1 MRNRNANSFFSQIP
15 VMDIQQR
22 SGFKIPFDHKTTFN
36 QGMLVPLFA
45 QEVLP
50 ADTVRMK
57 KSYVLRM
64 QPTTVPVMDDL
75 WFDTFWFFVPN
86 RLVWNHWQNFMGQN
100 DDEPWVNS
108 TRYSV
113 PVMPMTTA
121 EPSVPDVQIH
131 SLSDYFGLPNDP
143 SVWGGTYRPS
153 ALPFRGY
160 RKIWN
165 DWFRSEVTDNPKPLN
180 VGDTESDLTLYDIL
194 YADRYHDYFSS
205 CTPAPQRGEAV
216 LIPIAGTPLTTVSA
230 AVTPSI
236 SSYPYPIQLMSNV
249 TDGSTDGPL
258 YFSNSHEI
266 VKEVA
271 GGTMPSGQ
279 VESFVN
285 SNLVVGDSAGT
296 INDLRLAFA
305 MQSLFERDARGSRYI
320 EYLKLAFGVTIPDAT
335 LQRSQYLGG
344 KHQRVDMSQVIQ
356 TSSATGTSPQGN
368 VTGFSK
374 TVSVDMDFE
383 NTFLEHGWLF
393 CLGVVRQQ
401 RTYQQGLNR
410 QFTRFSRFDFYDPI
424 FAHLGNQPVYTR
436 EIYMD
441 VKDTTGF
448 NNVFGYQEAWSDYK
462 YKQSYVSG
470 MFRKQY
476 ADASVLKQGIQDYHY
491 ADWYTEAPTLS
502 ESWMKET
509 PDNGAVKRTV
519 AVTNLDQFYIDIF
532 FDADWKRKMP
542 LYCIPG
548 LNRTF

>member
-1 MRNRNANSFFSQIP
+1 MRSRNANSFFSQIP

-36 QGMLVPLFA
+36 QGMLVPLFT

-100 DDEPWVNS
+100 DDSPWVNN
-108 TRYSV
+108 TQYSV
-113 PVMPMTTA
+113 PVMPGYNNQ
-121 EPSVPDVQIH
+121 PSASAVNLH
-131 SLSDYFGLPNDP
+131 SMNDYFGLPVDP
-143 SVWGGTYRPS
+143 IDTSGRFLPS
-153 ALPFRGY
+153 ALPYRAY

-165 DWFRSEVTDNPKPLN
+165 DWFRSEVTDNPMPLN
-180 VGDTESDLTLYDIL
+180 TGDRETDKTLYNVL

-205 CTPAPQRGEAV
+205 CTPAPQRGDSV
-216 LIPIAGTPLTTVSA
+216 LIPIAGTPLSA
-230 AVTPSI
+230 QTATYKLGNNLLFGDFADDGLIGTQYGGEACVYPLPSQ
-236 SSYPYPIQLMSNV
+236 SSNGNV
-249 TDGSTDGPL
+249 DAL
-258 YFSNSHEI
+258 
-266 VKEVA
+266 
-271 GGTMPSGQ
+271 
-279 VESFVN
+279 
-285 SNLVVGDSAGT
+285 NLVVGDSAGT

-344 KHQRVDMSQVIQ
+344 KHQRVDMSQIIQ
-356 TSSATGTSPQGN
+356 TSSATAESPQGN

-401 RTYQQGLNR
+401 RTYQQGMNR
-410 QFTRFSRFDFYDPI
+410 QFTRRSRFDFYDPI
-424 FAHLGNQPVYTR
+424 FAHLGSQPVYTR
-436 EIYMD
+436 EIFMD
-441 VKDTTGF
+441 VKDPDTF
-448 NNVFGYQEAWSDYK
+448 NSVFGYQEAWSDYK

-470 MFRKQY
+470 MFRKEY
-476 ADASVLKQGIQDYHY
+476 YDSVGHITQGIQDYHY
-491 ADWYTEAPTLS
+491 ADWYTQAPTLS

>member
-1 MRNRNANSFFSQIP
+1 MRSRNANSFFSQIP

-36 QGMLVPLFA
+36 QGMLVPLFT

-100 DDEPWVNS
+100 DDSPWVND
-108 TRYSV
+108 TQYSV
-113 PVMPMTTA
+113 PVMPGT
-121 EPSVPDVQIH
+121 PSEPDVTAVNIH
-131 SLSDYFGLPNDP
+131 SLNDYFGLPSDP
-143 SVWGGTYRPS
+143 RVWSGSYRPS
-153 ALPFRGY
+153 ALAYRAY

-165 DWFRSEVTDNPKPLN
+165 DWFRSEVTDNPLPLN
-180 VGDTESDLTLYDIL
+180 LGDTESDMSLYDVL

-205 CTPAPQRGEAV
+205 CTPAPQRGDSV
-216 LIPIAGTPLTTVSA
+216 LIPIGGTPVVATGDVHQLGDKLRFNSVSG
-230 AVTPSI
+230 
-236 SSYPYPIQLMSNV
+236 SN
-249 TDGSTDGPL
+249 TIGITSGEATL
-258 YFSNSHEI
+258 FSN
-266 VKEVA
+266 
-271 GGTMPSGQ
+271 PSVSSPLTAITQ
-279 VESFVN
+279 
-285 SNLVVGDSAGT
+285 SNLVVGDSSGT

-356 TSSATGTSPQGN
+356 TSSATAESPQGN

-410 QFTRFSRFDFYDPI
+410 QFSRFSRFDFYDPI

-436 EIYMD
+436 EIFMN
-441 VKDTTGF
+441 VKDPNSY

-470 MFRKQY
+470 MFRKEY
-476 ADASVLKQGIQDYHY
+476 ADSGVLHQGIQDYHY

-548 LNRTF
+548 FNRTF

>member
-1 MRNRNANSFFSQIP
+1 MRSRNSNSFFSQIP

-36 QGMLVPLFA
+36 QGMLVPLYT

-86 RLVWNHWQNFMGQN
+86 RLVWSHWQNFMGQN
-100 DDEPWVNS
+100 DDSPWVS
-108 TRYSV
+108 DTEYTV
-113 PVMPMTTA
+113 PVMPSSTA
-121 EPSVPDVQIH
+121 EPDVTDVQIH
-131 SLSDYFGLPNDP
+131 SLSDYFGFPSDP
-143 SVWGGTYRPS
+143 AVWGGSYRPS
-153 ALPFRGY
+153 ALPYRGY

-165 DWFRSEVTDNPKPLN
+165 DWFRSEVTDNPQPLN
-180 VGDTESDLTLYDIL
+180 VGDTESDMTLYDIL

-205 CTPAPQRGEAV
+205 CTPAPQRGESV
-216 LIPIAGTPLTTVSA
+216 LIPIAGTPVDTR
-230 AVTPSI
+230 
-236 SSYPYPIQLMSNV
+236 SYPLS
-249 TDGSTDGPL
+249 
-258 YFSNSHEI
+258 F
-266 VKEVA
+266 
-271 GGTMPSGQ
+271 PSGNAAQ
-279 VESFVN
+279 LTSGSSGVTGSIVSSSTGALYVDTATN
-285 SNLVVGDSAGT
+285 VALSSSLTGSNFIVGDSAGT

-356 TSSATGTSPQGN
+356 TSSATSESPQGN

-436 EIYMD
+436 EIFMD
-441 VKDTTGF
+441 VKNTVAYND
-448 NNVFGYQEAWSDYK
+448 VFGYQEAWSDYK

-470 MFRKQY
+470 MFRKRY
-476 ADASVLKQGIQDYHY
+476 SDASVLKEGIQDYHY
-491 ADWYTEAPTLS
+491 ADWYTEAPILS

>member
-1 MRNRNANSFFSQIP
+1 MRSRNANSFFSQIP

-36 QGMLVPLFA
+36 QGMLVPLFT
-45 QEVLP
+45 QEILP

-100 DDEPWVNS
+100 DDEPWVN
-108 TRYSV
+108 TTQYSV
-113 PVMPMTTA
+113 PQMPVSTA
-121 EPSVPDVQIH
+121 GPSPAPVSIH
-131 SLSDYFGLPNDP
+131 SLSDYFGLPSNP
-143 SVWGGTYRPS
+143 TASSGSYRAS
-153 ALPFRGY
+153 ALPFRAY

-180 VGDTESDLTLYDIL
+180 VGDTESDMTLYGIL

-216 LIPIAGTPLTTVSA
+216 LIPIAGTPIIGASTLHPLENGFQIGGENGVPLPAGSRLAVDQDGNYLASVS
-230 AVTPSI
+230 
-236 SSYPYPIQLMSNV
+236 
-249 TDGSTDGPL
+249 GSVGEYAGSFQTFNL
-258 YFSNSHEI
+258 
-266 VKEVA
+266 VA
-271 GGTMPSGQ
+271 G
-279 VESFVN
+279 N
-285 SNLVVGDSAGT
+285 SSGT

-356 TSSATGTSPQGN
+356 TSSATAESPQGN
-368 VTGFSK
+368 ATGFSK
-374 TVSVDMDFE
+374 TVSVDLDFE

-436 EIYMD
+436 EIFMD
-441 VKDTTGF
+441 VMNNDTF
-448 NNVFGYQEAWSDYK
+448 NSVFGYQEAWSDYK

-470 MFRKQY
+470 MFRKEY
-476 ADASVLKQGIQDYHY
+476 SKGTSVMEGIQDYHY
-491 ADWYTEAPTLS
+491 ADWYTEAPILS